1 MFGQKKKLLKLCVA
15 YQWIWEHYDD
25 FFAYK
30 VFWLFLHFFFKKS
43 SILLICQRS
52 FQYLRHIK
60 TAFNHS
66 NFSLYNCKSNFP

>member
-30 VFWLFLHFFFKKS
+30 VFWLFLHFFF
-43 SILLICQRS
+43 
-52 FQYLRHIK
+52 
-60 TAFNHS
+60 
-66 NFSLYNCKSNFP
+66 